1 LARRSILDMDTEP
14 AAERLV
20 ISDFVRL
27 CIDEGM
33 KPGDAYKEMKK
44 KLNTIKILKNQ
55 KLA

>member
-1 LARRSILDMDTEP
+1 MDTEP
-14 AAERLV
+14 AAEKLV

-55 KLA
+55 RLA